1 MISLKLGLK
10 TLVMVIVTAGFLEA
24 APLQDANKVSDDS
37 TKKITALFKAHC
49 NRCHGEKKP
58 GGMVRLDN
66 LPFDLTSHSDI
77 WFSVREQIDQELM
90 PPDNGKSSPRKMPKS
105 SSIGSISSL
114 KPLPQGYLIKAISFR
129 MNYCLRKSYP

>member
-1 MISLKLGLK
+1 MVSLKIDQRLGLK
-10 TLVMVIVTAGFLEA
+10 TLVMVIITAGYLDA
-24 APLQDANKVSDDS
+24 APLQDANNVSDES

-66 LPFDLTSHSDI
+66 LPFDLASHSDI

-90 PPDNGKSSPRKMPKS
+90 PPDNGKKFPKEDAKIIIQWIDKQFETFTPS
-105 SSIGSISSL
+105 RQSHS
-114 KPLPQGYLIKAISFR
+114 A
-129 MNYCLRKSYP
+129 